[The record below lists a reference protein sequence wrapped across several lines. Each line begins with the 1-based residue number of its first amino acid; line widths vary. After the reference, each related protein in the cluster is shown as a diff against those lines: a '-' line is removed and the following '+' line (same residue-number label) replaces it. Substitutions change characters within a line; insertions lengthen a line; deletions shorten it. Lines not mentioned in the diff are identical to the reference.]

1 MDMNDDFDIRE
12 AWAQLEKR
20 VACLESA
27 GGNTLSLENLSRRKT
42 ALQRLSLRY
51 LRFSR
56 MSVGFMVLPVI
67 YIFDKAIE
75 PLSLRLSLSIFMILF
90 FALASVMDY
99 MLYRKINEIQVDR
112 MSVTEVVRASM
123 LCRKYHHRC
132 IMVLMPMALIFVV
145 TLVWIF
151 SDNIYIMAGIAT
163 GFIFGLA
170 IGLRKYLDFM
180 YDYRIIKQSLPR
192 E

>member
-1 MDMNDDFDIRE
+1 MNDDFDIRE

-20 VACLESA
+20 VACLENA
-27 GGNTLSLENLSRRKT
+27 GSNTLSLENLSRRKT

-51 LRFSR
+51 FRFSR
-56 MSVGFMVLPVI
+56 MSLGFIVLPVL

-75 PLSLRLSLSIFMILF
+75 PFGLRLSLSVFMILF
-90 FALASVMDY
+90 FATASVMDY
-99 MLYRKINEIQVDR
+99 ILYRKINEIRVDS
-112 MSVTEVVRASM
+112 MSVTEVVKASM
-123 LCRKYHHRC
+123 QCRKYHHRC
-132 IMVLMPMALIFVV
+132 IMVLMPIALVFVGTMA
-145 TLVWIF
+145 WIF
-151 SDNIYIMAGIAT
+151 ADNIYILAGIAT

-170 IGLRKYLDFM
+170 IGFRKYLDFM